1 MSLLELVW
9 YYSNY
14 FNPCIPILWLLQL
27 RNPIYEYIIAYT
39 DCGSACGLKCPDDWS
54 LFRGNCYKIYETQ
67 ANEFST
73 SEEICSMYT
82 GSTLASIQSADE
94 NNFILS
100 LRTSKMASAGWSFW
114 IGATDRK
121 KEGDFKWIDGS
132 PWSYTNWRRPDEPN
146 DAGSG
151 EDCVEMSAQ
160 GTWND
165 NACDNFVHAAV
176 CKVKPGTT

>member
-1 MSLLELVW
+1 
-9 YYSNY
+9 
-14 FNPCIPILWLLQL
+14 
-27 RNPIYEYIIAYT
+27 
-39 DCGSACGLKCPDDWS
+39 
-54 LFRGNCYKIYETQ
+54 
-67 ANEFST
+67 
-73 SEEICSMYT
+73 MYT

-132 PWSYTNWRRPDEPN
+132 PWSYTNWRSPDEPN
-146 DAGSG
+146 DADSG
-151 EDCVEMSAQ
+151 EDCSAMQ
-160 GTWND
+160 TSGKWND
-165 NACDNFVHAAV
+165 ISCDTKVPGTV